1 MADPDKPPP
10 TLAEGQAAFVRVLQQ
25 GPDAFPAELFAGST
39 ERALLG
45 LRAHANTISHARL
58 VALEDSF
65 PRTRTHIGEAR
76 FNAISRAYVERPDV
90 MGLRVTDLGRGF
102 PDFLADQ
109 LEPADPA
116 AVECARIEWAWLK
129 AYHAPEAAALTL
141 ADLSTLDEAALL
153 DLPVRLHPAV
163 QAVPVAHAP
172 VAALGDLFGEPLTE
186 APPTLVVITRPDAD
200 VLVHA
205 CDSQRAEIFHAIGK
219 SYRMR
224 NLFEHAFER
233 VEEAEA
239 LPHILA
245 LIGAGVLVRE
255 AA

>member
-1 MADPDKPPP
+1 MADPDKPAP

-25 GPDAFPAELFAGST
+25 GPDAFPAELFAGAP

-65 PRTRTHIGEAR
+65 PHTRIHIGEAR
-76 FNAISRAYVERPDV
+76 FNAISRAFVERPDS
-90 MGLRVTDLGRGF
+90 MALRVTDLGRGF
-102 PDFLADQ
+102 PDFLAAE
-109 LEPADPA
+109 LTPADPA
-116 AVECARIEWAWLK
+116 AVECARIEWAWLR
-129 AYHAPEAAALTL
+129 AYHAPEAAALTVG
-141 ADLSTLDEAALL
+141 DLSSLDEEALL

-163 QAVPVAHAP
+163 QAVPVANGP
-172 VAALGDLFGEPLTE
+172 VAPLEELFAERPTDLPSALV
-186 APPTLVVITRPDAD
+186 LVTRPDAD
-200 VLVHA
+200 VMVHA
-205 CDSQRAEIFHAIGK
+205 CDSQRAEIFHTIGK